1 MADITEQTPVSD
13 SDTKIQYYADYY
25 KLNRN
30 RILERVK
37 IISLEKKDEIK
48 IR

>member
-30 RILERVK
+30 HKPR
-37 IISLEKKDEIK
+37 KKG
-48 IR
+48 RN